1 MEPAGPHPAS
11 QEARETGQTHPVE
24 IGIRPQDGKS
34 CPRSRASSVG
44 ISLSGGHMK
53 LGWRLVAKLG
63 ADAPHFPHILSDPHG
78 WALRLGP
85 NDHAD
90 MKYFSSFP
98 NVLAGLVE
106 HLVRRRLGA

>member
-1 MEPAGPHPAS
+1 
-11 QEARETGQTHPVE
+11 
-24 IGIRPQDGKS
+24 
-34 CPRSRASSVG
+34 
-44 ISLSGGHMK
+44 MK

-63 ADAPHFPHILSDPHG
+63 VDVPNFPHILADPHG
-78 WALRLGP
+78 WALRFGP

-106 HLVRRRLGA
+106 HLVRRRLGAETSIVSIQGLIELQVPRLV

>member
-1 MEPAGPHPAS
+1 
-11 QEARETGQTHPVE
+11 
-24 IGIRPQDGKS
+24 
-34 CPRSRASSVG
+34 
-44 ISLSGGHMK
+44 MK

-106 HLVRRRLGA
+106 HLVRRRLGAGTSIVSIQGLIEESRIELARAREVCQLATGHLEFITRMSRREAI